1 VIEKSAYLR
10 RKKDV
15 EEEMRLTIQSPVAV
29 LKEVAERVKMVSQSP
44 LEGEGEIG
52 KGKVKEEVR
61 GLLTA

>member
-1 VIEKSAYLR
+1 
-10 RKKDV
+10 
-15 EEEMRLTIQSPVAV
+15 MRLTIQSPVAV